1 MRIIYAYA
9 MRTAPY
15 GETPLGRKFIAGM
28 RDVVRHV
35 RGEID
40 LPIRTAVSPEA
51 RSGRSLP

>member
-9 MRTAPY
+9 MGTAPY

-28 RDVVRHV
+28 RDV
-35 RGEID
+35 EID